1 MHLRLKLKESH
12 SANTSLL
19 AAAGTPPHT
28 LVPLAFLR
36 GLCQAVPLVEA
47 GGAAVCRSVSAR
59 VKSPS
64 EEEFFSVLPVM
75 SHSRTPG

>member
-1 MHLRLKLKESH
+1 M
-12 SANTSLL
+12 LL
-19 AAAGTPPHT
+19 ASEVLSYWAAINMEEAAG
-28 LVPLAFLR
+28 
-36 GLCQAVPLVEA
+36 
-47 GGAAVCRSVSAR
+47 CRSVSAR